1 MNISIVGTGYVGL
14 VTGVCFAKLGHKVT
28 CIDNDK
34 DKIEKLN
41 KGIIPIYE
49 PGLKEILE
57 QYKENIRFMND
68 VKQGVKDSEC
78 VFIAVGT
85 PPKESGDADL
95 SAIEN
100 VTEQIAETMNDYKLI
115 VGKSTVPVQTGKRI
129 KQVMNLRIKKGVP
142 FDVASN
148 PEFLREGSAVH
159 DFLHPDR
166 VVIGLDS
173 KRAEKI
179 LTEIY
184 KPLSAPIVVTDIESA
199 EIIKHASNSL
209 LATKISFINAVSV
222 ICELSGADIK
232 KVSEGIGLDTRIGKT
247 FLDAGIGFGGFC
259 FPKDL
264 RAFKHISEKLGYEFA
279 LLDDV
284 EKINEDMKER
294 FVEKIE
300 DVLWNLNGKTIG
312 ILGLSF
318 KPNTDDMRYAPSIDI
333 INRLQKNGAKIK
345 AYDPQAMNKAKLILK
360 KIQFCKDPYKVV
372 ENANCLALLTEWE
385 EFRDID
391 LKKMYAIMKTP
402 IIVDGRNLFDRQ
414 EVEKIGFIYRGIGR

>member
-14 VTGVCFAKLGHKVT
+14 VTGICFAKLGHKVT

-57 QYKENIRFMND
+57 QFKGNIKFMED

-78 VFIAVGT
+78 IFIAVGT

-100 VTEQIAETMNDYKLI
+100 VTEQIAEIMNDYKLI

-284 EKINEDMKER
+284 EKINEDMKKR

-333 INRLQKNGAKIK
+333 INRLQKEGAKIR